1 MEQKVNSH
9 IGKKLLDMLM
19 FSMYPDAK
27 IIYREYVQNAFDSI
41 NSAVEQKI
49 LNKTKDGI
57 VSIKIDPNLRNIS
70 IRDNGTGIPVDNAPT
85 VLTSIADSPK
95 DGIEQAGVYGI
106 GRLVGAGYCDI
117 LEFRTSAKGE
127 DSATVLSFDVNKT
140 RQILDDDS
148 DKRSAT
154 EVMNSIISWGLI
166 SEKKEEH
173 YFEVILHNVKEEY
186 PILLSED
193 DIIEY
198 LKEVAPIDYE
208 MPFKNNI
215 MYTSIEKDSEFDA
228 LQKSLNY
235 IKLSV
240 NNHLDIRKRYGNT
253 VVGTGDEIVGLQYF
267 TLEDEYHG
275 RLAWGWFA
283 ITKFTKA
290 IPASDPNKCIRLRK
304 LNIQVGEANYLNEYF
319 DEARGNNY
327 FYGEIHACH
336 KNLRP
341 NTSRAGLTPTVEAT
355 IFFKKLKEYFK
366 NLKDL
371 YTLANKAKNAVR
383 DIEQATAKIN
393 QEGISEQ
400 ERKEAE
406 AALSTGKKKLES
418 ATKAASNKA
427 ASHGEAVTKVVEQY
441 ASQVTTNTTGVGERT
456 EGYKENDTNNNDNI
470 PTATTPV
477 ETQTEQPV
485 VSTPVIQP
493 QPQDVFEPLKNKY
506 SKEQIWVIRKLFKSL
521 SDNCPKGQLPLI
533 EDLKKMAI
541 KDLL

>member
-154 EVMNSIISWGLI
+154 EVMNSIISWDLI
-166 SEKKEEH
+166 PEKNEEH
-173 YFEVILHNVKEEY
+173 YFEVILHNVKQQY

-215 MYTSIEKDSEFDA
+215 MFPSIEVGSIFDS
-228 LQKSLNY
+228 LQQSLNY

-240 NNHLDIRKRYGNT
+240 NDHLDIRKRYGNS

-267 TLEDEYHG
+267 TLDDEYYG
-275 RLAWGWFA
+275 QLAWGWFA

-393 QEGISEQ
+393 QEGITEQ

-418 ATKAASNKA
+418 ATKDASNKTG
-427 ASHGEAVTKVVEQY
+427 SHGDAVTKVVEQY
-441 ASQVTTNTTGVGERT
+441 TSQVN
-456 EGYKENDTNNNDNI
+456 TNNEPSVIPNNESEKDGKTDN
-470 PTATTPV
+470 PPVVQEPVLPKPETSV
-477 ETQTEQPV
+477 ETDSVVQT
-485 VSTPVIQP
+485 

-506 SKEQIWVIRKLFKSL
+506 SKEQIWVIRKMFKSL

-533 EDLKKMAI
+533 EDLKKLAI
-541 KDLL
+541 KDLLK

>member
-1 MEQKVNSH
+1 M
-9 IGKKLLDMLM
+9 
-19 FSMYPDAK
+19 
-27 IIYREYVQNAFDSI
+27 
-41 NSAVEQKI
+41 
-49 LNKTKDGI
+49 
-57 VSIKIDPNLRNIS
+57 
-70 IRDNGTGIPVDNAPT
+70 
-85 VLTSIADSPK
+85 
-95 DGIEQAGVYGI
+95 
-106 GRLVGAGYCDI
+106 
-117 LEFRTSAKGE
+117 
-127 DSATVLSFDVNKT
+127 
-140 RQILDDDS
+140 
-148 DKRSAT
+148 
-154 EVMNSIISWGLI
+154 
-166 SEKKEEH
+166 
-173 YFEVILHNVKEEY
+173 
-186 PILLSED
+186 
-193 DIIEY
+193 
-198 LKEVAPIDYE
+198 
-208 MPFKNNI
+208 
-215 MYTSIEKDSEFDA
+215 
-228 LQKSLNY
+228 
-235 IKLSV
+235 
-240 NNHLDIRKRYGNT
+240 
-253 VVGTGDEIVGLQYF
+253 
-267 TLEDEYHG
+267 
-275 RLAWGWFA
+275 
-283 ITKFTKA
+283 
-290 IPASDPNKCIRLRK
+290 
-304 LNIQVGEANYLNEYF
+304 
-319 DEARGNNY
+319 
-327 FYGEIHACH
+327 
-336 KNLRP
+336 
-341 NTSRAGLTPTVEAT
+341 TPTVEAT

>member
-1 MEQKVNSH
+1 MKQKVNSH

-41 NSAVEQKI
+41 NSAVGQKI

-57 VSIKIDPNLRNIS
+57 VSIKIDPSSRNIS

-85 VLTSIADSPK
+85 VLTSIADSSK

-106 GRLVGAGYCDI
+106 GRLVGAGYCDV

-127 DSATVLSFDVNKT
+127 DTATVLSFDVNKT
-140 RQILDDDS
+140 RQILDNDS
-148 DKRSAT
+148 DRRSAT
-154 EVMNSIISWGLI
+154 EVMNSIISWDYI

-173 YFEVILHNVKEEY
+173 YFEVILHNIKEEY

-215 MYTSIEKDSEFDA
+215 MFPSIEDGSIFDS
-228 LQKSLNY
+228 LQQNLNF

-240 NNHLDIRKRYGNT
+240 NDHLDIRKRYGNT

-267 TLEDEYHG
+267 TLDDEYFG

-304 LNIQVGEANYLNEYF
+304 LNIQIGEANYLNEYF

-341 NTSRAGLTPTVEAT
+341 NTSRAGLTPTVEAN

-366 NLKDL
+366 NLRDL

-393 QEGISEQ
+393 QEGITEQ

-427 ASHGEAVTKVVEQY
+427 VSHGDAVTKVVEQY
-441 ASQVTTNTTGVGERT
+441 TNQVNTNNEQSIIPNN
-456 EGYKENDTNNNDNI
+456 ESENDENTSILSINSQHI
-470 PTATTPV
+470 VSESETIV
-477 ETQTEQPV
+477 EPETIAQ
-485 VSTPVIQP
+485 I

-506 SKEQIWVIRKLFKSL
+506 SKEQIWTIRKIFKSL

-533 EDLKKMAI
+533 EDLKKRRLKI
-541 KDLL
+541 Y